1 MFQWHERMARAM
13 WNSILKRGVEN
24 SETVFFTLHNHF
36 LRNPI
41 LRGGKI
47 LASSFFTFAAKKL
60 NERES
65 FICLVS
71 VPNMHRISHD
81 NNIDAARLCVCSA
94 WARPGSFSPIFC
106 SLKISSFIYVNW
118 LVWSVGRS
126 LYARSARPNISLLL
140 SWQWITM
147 HSFTHFCSL
156 IATHIF
162 FLSRSH
168 LNDLWTEFR

>member
-1 MFQWHERMARAM
+1 MLQWHERMARAM
-13 WNSILKRGVEN
+13 WNSILKRGMEN

-41 LRGGKI
+41 LRVAGGGKI

-81 NNIDAARLCVCSA
+81 NNIDAARLCMCSA
-94 WARPGSFSPIFC
+94 WARSGSFSPIFC
-106 SLKISSFIYVNW
+106 SLKFPALFMWTRSYE
-118 LVWSVGRS
+118 VWGDHCMLALLAPTS
-126 LYARSARPNISLLL
+126 LFSYRGN
-140 SWQWITM
+140 
-147 HSFTHFCSL
+147 
-156 IATHIF
+156 
-162 FLSRSH
+162 
-168 LNDLWTEFR
+168 E